1 MHREVNI
8 QETDQKESHY
18 LGRNLED
25 DSLGHQS
32 RFRISMSYQMLY
44 CVCSLE
50 CILPVSTMSIECT
63 TKCCKIRTNFASVNT
78 CYDKL

>member
-63 TKCCKIRTNFASVNT
+63 TKCCNIRTNFASVNT